1 MKQKNYV
8 ALILGCAG
16 LLWADTLAF
25 SRTFDDWNQAIADPP
40 AVTLLELGKGASAE
54 WKQVPP
60 TIANFTQLK
69 SLSLL
74 CMEKLEGLP
83 AEIAQL
89 KNLEKIEVDN
99 GNGCAS
105 NLTIPENLGK
115 LKQLKSLILYGA
127 LDAEEIPPHTIKKMP
142 KSLAELQNLE
152 ELNLG
157 RNGLT
162 QLPKGL
168 SGLIKLRI
176 LNLEFNQLRGL
187 PPFLGNLKNLQEI
200 NLRANRIHRL
210 PAALA
215 EIPNLKILMGNNS
228 LTLREQDDLKS
239 RFPKIVF
246 SFDDLYDD
254 MSANQHEK
262 SGR

>member
-1 MKQKNYV
+1 
-8 ALILGCAG
+8 
-16 LLWADTLAF
+16 
-25 SRTFDDWNQAIADPP
+25 
-40 AVTLLELGKGASAE
+40 
-54 WKQVPP
+54 
-60 TIANFTQLK
+60 
-69 SLSLL
+69 
-74 CMEKLEGLP
+74 
-83 AEIAQL
+83 
-89 KNLEKIEVDN
+89 
-99 GNGCAS
+99 
-105 NLTIPENLGK
+105 
-115 LKQLKSLILYGA
+115 
-127 LDAEEIPPHTIKKMP
+127 
-142 KSLAELQNLE
+142 LE

-228 LTLREQDDLKS
+228 LTLREQEDLKS